1 MWGKVLGAMV
11 GGAIAMLLGWSPLL
25 AALLAVVGLAVGHAL
40 IDHQPPAPRR
50 DAPPSID
57 ELVGEPERA
66 PPPRR
71 PPPKRPP
78 PPPAPARDEQKLL
91 ADVLCPI
98 FIEVARSDTAVVQ
111 SEIRVV
117 REFFQHTL
125 GFDDAGMEAVRVAL
139 KDALASSE
147 QDMEHLV
154 KRARTELKPSFRLEI
169 VRAIYD
175 MCVADAD
182 LSARERD
189 LLKHVTQTFNLSDE
203 QLQQITTQ
211 FFGGAD
217 KHYEALG
224 LAESATDDEV
234 KSAFRKL
241 AAENHPDRVAT
252 LGAKEAEAAAARFR
266 AVKDAYE
273 ALRKIR
279 GF

>member
-1 MWGKVLGAMV
+1 MIGA
-11 GGAIAMLLGWSPLL
+11 AIAMVLAWDPLL
-25 AALLAVVGLAVGHAL
+25 AAAMAVVGLALGHL
-40 IDHQPPAPRR
+40 LVDREPPAPRR

-57 ELVGEPERA
+57 ELIGEPPKEL
-66 PPPRR
+66 PRR
-71 PPPKRPP
+71 RPAPKRLA

-98 FIEVARSDTAVVQ
+98 FIEVARADSGVVQ

-125 GFDDAGMEAVRVAL
+125 GFDEAGMEAVRGAL

-154 KRARTELKPSFRLEI
+154 KRARTELKPSLRVDV
-169 VRAIYD
+169 VRALYD
-175 MCVADAD
+175 MGMADAD
-182 LSARERD
+182 LSTRERD
-189 LLKHVTQTFNLSDE
+189 LLKHVTQNFNLSDE

-211 FFGGAD
+211 YFGGAEA
-217 KHYEALG
+217 HYAALG
-224 LAESATDDEV
+224 LTESATDDEL

-241 AAENHPDRVAT
+241 ASENHPDRVAT
-252 LGAKEAEAAAARFR
+252 LGAKEAEAATERFR
-266 AVKDAYE
+266 QVKDAYE